1 MAEPKTRFDK
11 IVIRIKNNPILALVI
26 VLGTIIISIA
36 TFTDAVK
43 SLFSLIIREP
53 APIDISGQWVTD
65 ILTNRFDE
73 NDTYRLF
80 FNFKAEEHLLSG
92 TMRKVASRS
101 DGYDYDIRKGIMDGK
116 IKGDKIS
123 FYIQEAYIETV
134 PRNSPQEF
142 PTTKTVPYKVFYPG
156 TVSDD
161 EIHFMRQD
169 ERGHPPEKFTAKARG
184 GTPLHKAVSQMQEE
198 EVKLFLEADSNL
210 NARDTFGSTPLH
222 TAVQVRQFIY
232 QQQKNADKE
241 LEKLFHIVKLLVE
254 NGADLN
260 ATDIR
265 GATPLHKALLTGYPD
280 LDVARVLLSN
290 GTDPN
295 RKSRGNTFLCI
306 AVSEEQVEVV
316 RLLLE
321 ANADPNLKCDTYR
334 DFTPLHKAVAT
345 EQLEVAKLLLD
356 AGANVNAIRKYG
368 DTPLHW
374 AMNIGQSDMV
384 KLLLEAGA
392 NVNATSL
399 DGDTPLHWAV
409 NRGEKEVVKSLIEAG
424 AIVSAKSRHGN
435 TPLHYAVINRQEE
448 MVNILIAAGANVNTI
463 REDGYTPLH
472 WAVYRQMSKIVKL
485 LLAAGA
491 NVNVAKNDGY
501 TPLHTA
507 VDNVQKEMV
516 KLLLVAS
523 ANVNRIDKIGNTPL
537 HIAASKSGYE
547 VVEITKVLIR
557 KGADVNL
564 KNGKLETPLSI
575 ALREKSDVANLLL
588 SDGGR

>member
-43 SLFSLIIREP
+43 SLFSLINREP

-92 TMRKVASRS
+92 TMRKVARRS

-123 FYIQEAYIETV
+123 FYIQEAYMKIV
-134 PRNSPQEF
+134 PGKSLQELS
-142 PTTKTVPYKVFYPG
+142 TTKTVPYKVFYHG
-156 TVSDD
+156 TVSGD
-161 EIHFMRQD
+161 EIHFIRQD
-169 ERGHPPEKFTAKARG
+169 DRGYSPEKFKVKGRG
-184 GTPLHKAVSQMQEE
+184 GTPLHKAVSEGLVAD
-198 EVKLFLEADSNL
+198 VKRLLKADANL
-210 NARDTFGSTPLH
+210 NTTDTFGYTPLH
-222 TAVQVRQFIY
+222 KAVQARQDIY
-232 QQQKNADKE
+232 RQQKNGDKE
-241 LEKLFHIVKLLVE
+241 LGKLFNIVKLLVE
-254 NGADLN
+254 NGADVN

-290 GTDPN
+290 GADPN

-345 EQLEVAKLLLD
+345 KQLEVAKLLLD

-374 AMNIGQSDMV
+374 AMNI
-384 KLLLEAGA
+384 
-392 NVNATSL
+392 
-399 DGDTPLHWAV
+399 
-409 NRGEKEVVKSLIEAG
+409 
-424 AIVSAKSRHGN
+424 
-435 TPLHYAVINRQEE
+435 
-448 MVNILIAAGANVNTI
+448 
-463 REDGYTPLH
+463 
-472 WAVYRQMSKIVKL
+472 
-485 LLAAGA
+485 
-491 NVNVAKNDGY
+491 
-501 TPLHTA
+501 
-507 VDNVQKEMV
+507 
-516 KLLLVAS
+516 
-523 ANVNRIDKIGNTPL
+523 
-537 HIAASKSGYE
+537 
-547 VVEITKVLIR
+547 
-557 KGADVNL
+557 
-564 KNGKLETPLSI
+564 
-575 ALREKSDVANLLL
+575 
-588 SDGGR
+588 

>member
-1 MAEPKTRFDK
+1 MAEPRTRFDK
-11 IVIRIKNNPILALVI
+11 IVIRLKNNPILALVI

-36 TFTDAVK
+36 TVTDAVK

-65 ILTNRFDE
+65 VLTNRFDE

-80 FNFKAEEHLLSG
+80 FNFKTEEHLLSG
-92 TMRKVASRS
+92 TMRKVAKRS
-101 DGYDYDIRKGIMDGK
+101 DGYDIRKGIMDGK

-123 FYIQEAYIETV
+123 FYIQKAYIEESLQE
-134 PRNSPQEF
+134 SPN
-142 PTTKTVPYKVFYPG
+142 TKTVQFKVFYHG

-169 ERGHPPEKFTAKARG
+169 DRGHPPEKFTAKARG

-198 EVKLFLEADSNL
+198 DVKLLLEADSNL

-254 NGADLN
+254 NGADVN

-290 GTDPN
+290 GADPN

-306 AVSEEQVEVV
+306 AVSEERVEVV

-334 DFTPLHKAVAT
+334 DLTPLHKAVAT

-356 AGANVNAIRKYG
+356 ASANVNAIRKYG
-368 DTPLHW
+368 ETPLHR
-374 AMNIGQSDMV
+374 AMNTGQSEMV
-384 KLLLEAGA
+384 KLLLDAGA

-399 DGDTPLHWAV
+399 GGDTPLHRAV

-424 AIVSAKSRHGN
+424 AMASAKDMHGN
-435 TPLHYAVINRQEE
+435 TPLHYAVINGEKE

-463 REDGYTPLH
+463 RKDGYTPLH
-472 WAVYRQMSKIVKL
+472 WAVYRQMSEIVKL

-491 NVNVAKNDGY
+491 NVNVAKNGGY

-507 VDNVQKEMV
+507 VDKVQKEMV
-516 KLLLVAS
+516 ELLLA
-523 ANVNRIDKIGNTPL
+523 AGADVNRIDKIGNTPL

-588 SDGGR
+588 SDGGG

>member
-1 MAEPKTRFDK
+1 MAEPKTRFNK
-11 IVIRIKNNPILALVI
+11 IVIRIKNNHILALVI

-36 TFTDAVK
+36 AFTDAVK
-43 SLFSLIIREP
+43 SLFSLVNREP

-73 NDTYRLF
+73 NDTYLLS
-80 FNFKAEEHLLSG
+80 FNFKAEEDLLSG
-92 TMRKVASRS
+92 TMRKVARRS
-101 DGYDYDIRKGIMDGK
+101 DGYDIREGIMDGR

-134 PRNSPQEF
+134 PRKSFQEF
-142 PTTKTVPYKVFYPG
+142 STTKTVQYKVFYHG

-169 ERGHPPEKFTAKARG
+169 DRGHPPEKFTAKARG

-198 EVKLFLEADSNL
+198 EVKLLLEDDGNP

-222 TAVQVRQFIY
+222 TAVQMRQFIY

-241 LEKLFHIVKLLVE
+241 LKKIFHIVKLLVE
-254 NGADLN
+254 NGADVN
-260 ATDIR
+260 ATDIK

-280 LDVARVLLSN
+280 LDVAKALLAN
-290 GTDPN
+290 GADPN
-295 RKSRGNTFLCI
+295 RKSLGNTFLCI
-306 AVSEEQVEVV
+306 AVSEEQVEVA

-321 ANADPNLKCDTYR
+321 ANADPNLKCDTYC

-368 DTPLHW
+368 ETPLYW
-374 AMNIGQSDMV
+374 AMDTGQSEMV
-384 KLLLEAGA
+384 ELLLGAGA
-392 NVNATSL
+392 NVNATSS
-399 DGDTPLHWAV
+399 GDTPLARAV
-409 NRGEKEVVKSLIEAG
+409 MRGKKEVVKSLIRAG
-424 AIVSAKSRHGN
+424 AIVSSKGMHGN
-435 TPLHYAVINRQEE
+435 TPLHYAVIKGEEE
-448 MVNILIAAGANVNTI
+448 MVDILIAAGADVNTV

-472 WAVYRQMSKIVKL
+472 WAVCRHMSEIVKL

-507 VDNVQKEMV
+507 VDKVQKEMV
-516 KLLLVAS
+516 ELLLA
-523 ANVNRIDKIGNTPL
+523 AGADVNRIDKIGNTPL
-537 HIAASKSGYE
+537 HITASKSGYE
-547 VVEITKVLIR
+547 IVEITKILIQ
-557 KGADVNL
+557 KGADMNL

-575 ALREKSDVANLLL
+575 ALREKSDAANLLL
-588 SDGGR
+588 SAGGR

>member
-1 MAEPKTRFDK
+1 MAEPRTRFDK
-11 IVIRIKNNPILALVI
+11 IVIRLKNNPILALVI

-65 ILTNRFDE
+65 VLTNRFDE

-92 TMRKVASRS
+92 TMRKVAKRS
-101 DGYDYDIRKGIMDGK
+101 DGYDIRKGIMDGK

-123 FYIQEAYIETV
+123 FYIQKAYIEE
-134 PRNSPQEF
+134 SLQES
-142 PTTKTVPYKVFYPG
+142 PTTKTVQFKVFYHG

-169 ERGHPPEKFTAKARG
+169 ERGHPPEKFMAKARG

-198 EVKLFLEADSNL
+198 DVKLLLEADSNL

-254 NGADLN
+254 NGADVN

-290 GTDPN
+290 GADPN

-321 ANADPNLKCDTYR
+321 ANANPNLKCDTYR

-345 EQLEVAKLLLD
+345 EQLEVANLLLD
-356 AGANVNAIRKYG
+356 AGANVNAIQKYG
-368 DTPLHW
+368 GTPLLR
-374 AMNIGQSDMV
+374 AMNTGQSEMV
-384 KLLLEAGA
+384 KLLLKAGA

-399 DGDTPLHWAV
+399 DGDTPLHRAV
-409 NRGEKEVVKSLIEAG
+409 RRGKKEVVKSLIEAG
-424 AIVSAKSRHGN
+424 AIASAKGMHGN
-435 TPLHYAVINRQEE
+435 TPLHYAVINGEKE

-463 REDGYTPLH
+463 RKDGYTPLH
-472 WAVYRQMSKIVKL
+472 WAVCRQMSEIVKL

-491 NVNVAKNDGY
+491 NVNVAKNGGY

-507 VDNVQKEMV
+507 VNNVQKEMV
-516 KLLLVAS
+516 ELLLA
-523 ANVNRIDKIGNTPL
+523 AGADVNRIDKIGNTPL

>member
-1 MAEPKTRFDK
+1 MAEPKTRFNK
-11 IVIRIKNNPILALVI
+11 IIIRIKNNRILALVI
-26 VLGTIIISIA
+26 VLGTIVISIA
-36 TFTDAVK
+36 AFTDAVK
-43 SLFSLIIREP
+43 SLLSLVDREP
-53 APIDISGQWVTD
+53 TPIDISGQWVTD

-73 NDTYRLF
+73 NDTYLLF
-80 FNFKAEEHLLSG
+80 FNFKAEEDLLSG
-92 TMRKVASRS
+92 TMRKVARRS
-101 DGYDYDIRKGIMDGK
+101 DGYGYDFRKGIMDGR

-123 FYIQEAYIETV
+123 FYIQEAYIKSV
-134 PRNSPQEF
+134 PKKSVQEF
-142 PTTKTVPYKVFYPG
+142 STTKTVQFKVFYHG

-169 ERGHPPEKFTAKARG
+169 DRGHPPDKFTAKARG

-198 EVKLFLEADSNL
+198 EVKLLLEADSNP
-210 NARDTFGSTPLH
+210 NARDSFGSTPLH

-232 QQQKNADKE
+232 QQQKNTDKE

-254 NGADLN
+254 NGADVN

-290 GTDPN
+290 GVDPN
-295 RKSRGNTFLCI
+295 LKSRGNTFLGI

-345 EQLEVAKLLLD
+345 EQLETAKLLLD

-368 DTPLHW
+368 ETPLHL
-374 AMNIGQSDMV
+374 AMNTGHSEMV
-384 KLLLEAGA
+384 KLLLDAGA
-392 NVNATSL
+392 NVNASQS
-399 DGDTPLHWAV
+399 GDTPLVRAIH
-409 NRGEKEVVKSLIEAG
+409 RGEKEIVKFLIQAG
-424 AIVSAKSRHGN
+424 AIVSTKGGYGN
-435 TPLHYAVINRQEE
+435 TPLHYAVRNGEKE
-448 MVNILIAAGANVNTI
+448 MVNILLAAGADVNTI
-463 REDGYTPLH
+463 RKDGYTPLH
-472 WAVYRQMSKIVKL
+472 WAVYRHMSEIVKL
-485 LLAAGA
+485 LLKAGA
-491 NVNVAKNDGY
+491 NVNIAKNNGY

-507 VDNVQKEMV
+507 VDKVQKEMV
-516 KLLLVAS
+516 ELLLA
-523 ANVNRIDKIGNTPL
+523 AGADVNRIDKIGNTPL

-547 VVEITKVLIR
+547 LVEITKILIQ

-575 ALREKSDVANLLL
+575 ALREKSDAANLLL